1 MKWINSM
8 LNRRS
13 ADTAKDRLR
22 IVIAQER
29 AAGTA
34 EQPDF
39 LPLLHKE
46 ILALIAKY
54 TDINVN
60 DVEVDVTHQEK
71 SAVLKLNVV
80 LNKSKNKMKSA
91 DTISSA

>member
-1 MKWINSM
+1 MKKWINKIF
-8 LNRRS
+8 NGRS

-29 AAGTA
+29 SEGN
-34 EQPDF
+34 QPDF

-54 TDINVN
+54 TDISPAN
-60 DVEVDVTHQEK
+60 VEVDVTHQEK

-80 LNKSKNKMKSA
+80 LNRNKNPNHA
-91 DTISSA
+91 VVEEVVV

>member
-1 MKWINSM
+1 MKW
-8 LNRRS
+8 LNNILTGRSS

-29 AAGTA
+29 SAGD
-34 EQPDF
+34 QPDF

-54 TDINVN
+54 TDISPAN
-60 DVEVDVTHQEK
+60 VEVDVSHQDK

-80 LNKSKNKMKSA
+80 LAKKKKPA
-91 DTISSA
+91 VEIS